1 MKKNRLFIYLM
12 AIAALFFTSCEKDPI
27 EKPDVPEET
36 SALLILSEGSFNSN
50 NSTLANYNLET
61 GALDRDYF
69 NTVNQRGLG
78 DTANDMLLYGSKV
91 YIVVSG
97 SNIVEVMNAKTGKSL
112 KTITIQG
119 TPRNAAAY
127 NGKVYVTSFDDKV
140 TRIDTLSLVA
150 EASTTVGRDPEG
162 ICVANNK
169 IYVANSGGLDYA
181 TGNFDSTVSV
191 IDVNSFKEEKKIE
204 VGKNPYQVFADSQGD
219 IYVSTRTIYHGWT
232 PIASSTLKKISG
244 LTYEVETISGME
256 PSRFTIVDDKAYII
270 IDDYVNAKVAEFDC
284 LKEKVV
290 VENLIPADMGIAT
303 PYCISVDK
311 FSGDVFL
318 TLTNSD
324 YSSTPGNMYCLDK
337 DGKFKYKLTGVG
349 VNPTVVIFVI

>member
-12 AIAALFFTSCEKDPI
+12 ALAALFFTSCEKDPI

-78 DTANDMLLYGSKV
+78 DTGNDMLLYGSKV

-97 SNIVEVMNAKTGKSL
+97 SNIVEVINAKTGKSL

-140 TRIDTLSLVA
+140 TRIDTLSLIA
-150 EASTTVGRDPEG
+150 EASITVGRDPEG

-219 IYVSTRTIYHGWT
+219 IYVSTRAIYDGWT
-232 PIASSTLKKISG
+232 QIASSTLKKISG
-244 LTYEVETISGME
+244 LTYEVETISGMD
-256 PSRFTIVDDKAYII
+256 PSKFTIVNDKAYIVI
-270 IDDYVNAKVAEFDC
+270 NDYTKAIVSVYDCVN
-284 LKEKVV
+284 EKVL
-290 VENLIPADMGIAT
+290 VENLVPANLEMGT
-303 PYCISVDK
+303 PYYVSVDNA
-311 FSGDVFL
+311 SGDLFITDPL
-318 TLTNSD
+318 D
-324 YSSTPGNMYCLDK
+324 YKIPGNVHCLDK
-337 DGKFKYKLTGVG
+337 DGNLKYSLKGVG
-349 VNPTVVIFVI
+349 VNPTVVIFVK